1 MLLTTLTR
9 STWRTLNSGK
19 KLLESRSSLAS
30 VFVRHRSTDLKR
42 ASPQDVEYIR
52 QRRSDPANKC
62 HNLPP
67 HIEQYVGVNLHKR
80 THHPLNTIK
89 GIIENYFATD
99 YLPRN
104 FSKADSTRQMKVFD
118 DLSPVV
124 TTQQNF
130 DALLIP
136 RDHVSRSLND
146 TYYID
151 SEHVLRTH
159 TSAHQEEL
167 MKRDYRAFLATGD
180 VYRRDE
186 IDVTHFPVFHQMEGV
201 RVFDAQELALLSRD
215 LNADHVQA
223 VGADLKTALSGLA
236 RRLFGDHVEM
246 RWVDAYFPFTEPS
259 WELEV
264 LMEGKWLEV
273 LGCGVIQRAI
283 IDNCFANT
291 DASSRPSSQVH
302 GWAFGLGLER
312 LAMRLFDIPDIRL
325 FWSQDPRFIEQ
336 FRAGSINKFKPFSK
350 HPACFK
356 DISFWLNTPDFHSN
370 NFFELV
376 REIAGDLAEDV
387 QLVDQFTHPKTQRRS
402 LCYRINY
409 RSMDRTLTNEE
420 IDALQGRL
428 RERLP
433 AVFSVELR

>member
-1 MLLTTLTR
+1 
-9 STWRTLNSGK
+9 
-19 KLLESRSSLAS
+19 
-30 VFVRHRSTDLKR
+30 
-42 ASPQDVEYIR
+42 
-52 QRRSDPANKC
+52 
-62 HNLPP
+62 
-67 HIEQYVGVNLHKR
+67 
-80 THHPLNTIK
+80 
-89 GIIENYFATD
+89 
-99 YLPRN
+99 
-104 FSKADSTRQMKVFD
+104 
-118 DLSPVV
+118 
-124 TTQQNF
+124 
-130 DALLIP
+130 
-136 RDHVSRSLND
+136 
-146 TYYID
+146 
-151 SEHVLRTH
+151 
-159 TSAHQEEL
+159 
-167 MKRDYRAFLATGD
+167 

-325 FWSQDPRFIEQ
+325 FWSQGTVLNIALAHCDSSSFDCRPAFHRTVQSRIHQQVQAVQQTPCLLQRHLVLAQHARLPLEQ
-336 FRAGSINKFKPFSK
+336 FLRIGARDCGRFSGGRPARGSVHAPQDT
-350 HPACFK
+350 A
-356 DISFWLNTPDFHSN
+356 
-370 NFFELV
+370 
-376 REIAGDLAEDV
+376 
-387 QLVDQFTHPKTQRRS
+387 
-402 LCYRINY
+402 
-409 RSMDRTLTNEE
+409 TLT
-420 IDALQGRL
+420 L
-428 RERLP
+428 LP
-433 AVFSVELR
+433 H